1 MTWHGEPL
9 PAPGTPAGSSS
20 PAGPLGAGGSHSPG
34 GTAPNGSDPGSSA
47 SSNLPAPRGAPGT
60 VIGGRYALR
69 TAIGHGGMGTVW
81 RATDTVLRRDVA
93 VKEVVLPPGL
103 APVDRDQMYQRTL
116 REARAAAA
124 LSHPAVVQVYDVVTD
139 AGRPWIVMEL
149 LNARSLAEMIVEDGP
164 LAPRA
169 VAKIGIA
176 LLGALEVAHAVGVL
190 HRDVKPANVLIAND
204 GRCVL
209 TDFGVAR
216 MPTDAELTTPG
227 MVLGSPHFISPER
240 AVGANFGP
248 PSDLF
253 SLGVTLYTAVEGR
266 PPFDKPDPFETMRA
280 VVEEAPAP
288 AMRAGALSGVLYGL
302 LEKNPDRRW
311 DVETAR
317 SVLRELL
324 IGPLASN
331 PTTHFTDPYA
341 VVRPA
346 PFTPPPA
353 PTSSGQIGGR
363 AMLAPGETVDDVARR
378 RRGEGP
384 TVTQPVPRRA
394 ETPGTPQPA
403 GPVPGGSMS
412 GPPGPLPGPMPPLTP
427 PVQRRKAARDETSAS
442 IPVFDDTDANGAGVT
457 GLDVDVL
464 PRGGP
469 GQPVGGNGHPGV
481 PIGAIP
487 TQPVGS
493 PSEYTAT
500 RLPGGR
506 HARAASPEANRGTVG
521 NLASTAVTAVAQVA
535 GPSWQSFRRQPKNLQ
550 IGVAAGV
557 ALVLVL
563 GLIGFIALLP
573 GGSGGHMRGAG
584 SAAPAGPAFQT
595 QEYRDP
601 RGFVVNIPK
610 DWTQRKPANGGYLDY
625 LDPADVNRRIRVNIE
640 NSSGT
645 PTSFA
650 GVAENGLKNNTG
662 SCEAPYQRVGLRDGA
677 DVKLAGQNAAE
688 LEYTCGS
695 GATARHGIWRFT
707 VQNGKA
713 YHFFLTVPA
722 AKFDASKPIYDEM
735 VRSYRLGS

>member
-1 MTWHGEPL
+1 
-9 PAPGTPAGSSS
+9 
-20 PAGPLGAGGSHSPG
+20 
-34 GTAPNGSDPGSSA
+34 
-47 SSNLPAPRGAPGT
+47 

-103 APVDRDQMYQRTL
+103 APADRDQMYQRTL

-139 AGRPWIVMEL
+139 GGRPWIVMEL

-176 LLGALEVAHAVGVL
+176 LLGALEVAHAAKVL

-216 MPTDAELTTPG
+216 MPTDAELTSPG

-240 AVGANFGP
+240 AVGASFGP

-280 VVEEAPAP
+280 VVEEPPAP

-317 SVLRELL
+317 SVLRELMV
-324 IGPLASN
+324 GPLASN

-363 AMLAPGETVDDVARR
+363 AMIAPGETVDDARR
-378 RRGEGP
+378 RRDTP
-384 TVTQPVPRRA
+384 TTTQRID
-394 ETPGTPQPA
+394 TTTPQPA
-403 GPVPGGSMS
+403 GPMPALPGGPAS
-412 GPPGPLPGPMPPLTP
+412 GRPVSGGPGPLPGPMPPGAP
-427 PVQRRKAARDETSAS
+427 PVQRRAAARDETSAS
-442 IPVFDDTDANGAGVT
+442 IPVFDDTDAGGTTGAT
-457 GLDVDVL
+457 GFDVDVL

-469 GQPVGGNGHPGV
+469 GQPVGGAGHPGV
-481 PIGAIP
+481 PVGAIP
-487 TQPVGS
+487 TQPDG
-493 PSEYTAT
+493 PPTEYTAS

-506 HARAASPEANRGTVG
+506 HARPGGAENSSGSVGAAAR
-521 NLASTAVTAVAQVA
+521 TAATAVAQVA
-535 GPSWQSFRRQPKNLQ
+535 APQWQTFRRQPQGIQ

-557 ALVLVL
+557 VLLLVL
-563 GLIGFIALLP
+563 GILGVVVLLP
-573 GGSGGHMRGAG
+573 SGGTGRMRGAG
-584 SAAPAGPAFQT
+584 APAPTGPAFAT

-610 DWTQRKPANGGYLDY
+610 DWTQRKPANGSYIDY
-625 LDPADVNRRIRVNIE
+625 LDPQDNNRRIRLNIE
-640 NSSGT
+640 NTSGT
-645 PTSFA
+645 PASFA
-650 GVAENGLKNNTG
+650 GFAEGFLKSNTG
-662 SCEAPYQRVGLRDGA
+662 SCEAPYTRVGLRDGA
-677 DVKLAGQNAAE
+677 DIKLSGQNAAE

-695 GATARHGIWRFT
+695 GATTRHGIWRFT

-713 YHFFLTVPA
+713 FHFFLTVPDG
-722 AKFDASKPIYDEM
+722 KFTDSKPIYDEM
-735 VRSYRLGS
+735 VRSYRLGG

>member
-9 PAPGTPAGSSS
+9 PAPGSPAGPS
-20 PAGPLGAGGSHSPG
+20 PAGPLGAGE
-34 GTAPNGSDPGSSA
+34 APNSPV
-47 SSNLPAPRGAPGT
+47 PAQRGAPGT

-103 APVDRDQMYQRTL
+103 APLDRDQMYQRTL

-139 AGRPWIVMEL
+139 VMEL

-176 LLGALEVAHAVGVL
+176 LLGALEVAHAANVL

-216 MPTDAELTTPG
+216 MPTDAELTSPG

-240 AVGANFGP
+240 AVGAKFGP

-280 VVEEAPAP
+280 VVEEPPAP

-317 SVLRELL
+317 SVLRELMV
-324 IGPLASN
+324 GPLASN

-363 AMLAPGETVDDVARR
+363 AMLAPGETVDDARR
-378 RRGEGP
+378 RRGDTP
-384 TVTQPVPRRA
+384 T
-394 ETPGTPQPA
+394 TPQPI
-403 GPVPGGSMS
+403 GPVSGLPGGSVS
-412 GPPGPLPGPMPPLTP
+412 AGPARPAGPPAPPM
-427 PVQRRKAARDETSAS
+427 QRRAAARDETSAS
-442 IPVFDDTDANGAGVT
+442 IPVFDDTDAHGHGPTTGAT
-457 GLDVDVL
+457 GLHVDVL
-464 PRGGP
+464 PRMGG
-469 GQPVGGNGHPGV
+469 V
-481 PIGAIP
+481 P

-493 PSEYTAT
+493 PTEYTAG

-506 HARAASPEANRGTVG
+506 HARATGPEANRGTVG
-521 NLASTAVTAVAQVA
+521 TAANTAVTAVAQVA
-535 GPSWQSFRRQPKNLQ
+535 GPGWQTFRRQPKGLQ

-557 ALVLVL
+557 ALVLLL
-563 GLIGFIALLP
+563 GLIGIIALLP
-573 GGSGGHMRGAG
+573 GGSSGRMRA
-584 SAAPAGPAFQT
+584 AGPPTQSSPAFAT
-595 QEYRDP
+595 QEYHDS
-601 RGFVVNIPK
+601 RGFVVNVPK
-610 DWTQRKPANGGYLDY
+610 DWTQRKPASGSYIDY
-625 LDPADVNRRIRVNIE
+625 LDPADNNRRIRFNIE
-640 NSSGT
+640 ATSGT
-645 PTSFA
+645 PASFA
-650 GVAENGLKNNTG
+650 SVAEGYLKNNSG
-662 SCEAPYQRVGLRDGA
+662 SCEAPYARVGLREGA
-677 DVKLAGQNAAE
+677 DVRLAGQNAAE
-688 LEYTCGS
+688 LEYKCGN

-707 VQNGKA
+707 VQGGKV
-713 YHFFLTVPA
+713 YHFFLTVPDG
-722 AKFDASKPIYDEM
+722 KFADSKPIYDEM
-735 VRSYRLGS
+735 VRSYRLGG